1 VSLSRRHFWSEIE
14 IVFKKASKCKKKQ
27 IQLDFKLKTP
37 RVSHVFLVAYLL
49 SSVAEVA
56 EPDRSFLFWLKSILS
71 VGRLQQDLA
80 LSLFWTVIVF

>member
-1 VSLSRRHFWSEIE
+1 
-14 IVFKKASKCKKKQ
+14 
-27 IQLDFKLKTP
+27 LDFKLKTP

-49 SSVAEVA
+49 SSVAE
-56 EPDRSFLFWLKSILS
+56 PDRGFLFWLKSILS

>member
-1 VSLSRRHFWSEIE
+1 
-14 IVFKKASKCKKKQ
+14 
-27 IQLDFKLKTP
+27 LDFKLKTP